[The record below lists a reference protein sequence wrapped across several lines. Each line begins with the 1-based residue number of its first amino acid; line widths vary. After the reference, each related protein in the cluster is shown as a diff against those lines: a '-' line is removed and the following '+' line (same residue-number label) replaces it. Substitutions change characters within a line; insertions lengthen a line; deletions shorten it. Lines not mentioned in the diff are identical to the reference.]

1 MNAVSARIAI
11 IVNPALPLGLI
22 ANTVAALSIGIGAAE
37 PDLGGTRLT
46 DGNGLAVRTS
56 ANRPVPILQA
66 TPEALSAL
74 LTRAQPLVSGAV
86 LVPFPQFARALHRFE
101 DYLAEFP
108 LRALANETID
118 GLGLYG
124 PEKWVRSLTGN
135 LKLLR

>member
-11 IVNPALPLGLI
+11 IVKPALPLGLI

-37 PDLGGTRLT
+37 PDLGGTRLI
-46 DGNGLAVRTS
+46 DGNGLTVRTS